1 MDRESVDRLRF
12 DRRLQRR
19 PGWVEESDF
28 SGHLESLVDVSEK
41 MTTAAELEAEEAAAA
56 AAAPPASEPVPP
68 VSQQAPSAAPGMGDS
83 RPSVGLA
90 GDFSSSSTASSGT
103 LSSGTPSSGTPSSDT
118 PSSGTAGGGAFGGG
132 SGGTSES

>member
-19 PGWVEESDF
+19 RGWVEESDF
-28 SGHLESLVDVSEK
+28 SAHLESLVDVSEK

-68 VSQQAPSAAPGMGDS
+68 VSQQAASAAPGMGDS

-103 LSSGTPSSGTPSSDT
+103 PSSGTPSSGT
-118 PSSGTAGGGAFGGG
+118 AGGRAFGGG